1 MKEEEL
7 FMLSCWRFSSK
18 LATLASSLFLD
29 CIATSVG
36 FVICKFIVA
45 FEQYKFSMK
54 NPFLLRSEKYQ
65 MEVKS
70 SCSYVAPTV

>member
-1 MKEEEL
+1 MEEEEL

-36 FVICKFIVA
+36 VVICKFIVA

-54 NPFLLRSEKYQ
+54 IHS
-65 MEVKS
+65 
-70 SCSYVAPTV
+70 SYVVKNIKWKLRVLAVT